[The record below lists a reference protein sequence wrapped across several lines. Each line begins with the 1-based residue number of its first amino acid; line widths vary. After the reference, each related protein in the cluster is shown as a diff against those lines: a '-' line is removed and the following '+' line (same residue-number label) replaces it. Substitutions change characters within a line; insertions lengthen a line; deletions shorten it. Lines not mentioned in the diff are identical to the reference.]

1 MPYRLTLIEQ
11 PTYLHARVS
20 GTHSPPNILR
30 FLQESYAACREKGQ
44 SALLLEMGLEGP
56 SLDPTTIF
64 KIILERSDEAVRLR
78 KIAYVDPTPRDS
90 ERMKFAETVA
100 KNRGVNVRLFR
111 ELEPAMQ
118 WIAAQ
123 D

>member
-1 MPYRLTLIEQ
+1 MPYRLTLVEQ
-11 PTYLHARVS
+11 PAYLHARVT
-20 GTHSPPNILR
+20 GTHSAPNILR
-30 FLQESYAACREKGQ
+30 FLEESYAACREKGQ
-44 SALLLEMGLEGP
+44 SALLLEMSLSGP

-64 KIILERSDEAVRLR
+64 KIILERSQDASKLR
-78 KIAYVDPTPRDS
+78 KIAYVDPTPRDP

-111 ELEPAMQ
+111 ELEPAKAWMSS
-118 WIAAQ
+118 